1 VVGLVS
7 TLKLRDYQ
15 TGAIDAVL
23 AAWAGGM
30 QTPAVVLPTGMGKT
44 VIFADLILRLVRA
57 GRRPLVLVHR
67 DELATQTQ
75 DKLHDAD
82 PSLRVGVIKAT
93 RNEYGTDFDVVIGSV
108 QTLGRP
114 ARLSPIER
122 DQFTDV
128 IVDECH
134 HAAADSYV
142 RILSWFGCLNYAEW
156 NAVNLL
162 DQTVSARPEWPR
174 AVGFTATMERGDDRK
189 LGKIWSDVV
198 YRKDIMY
205 GILNGYLV
213 DVSGIQ
219 VTVDGLDLASV
230 ARSKGDY
237 QDGALGNALEDAGAG
252 EAIATAY
259 IEHCAL
265 PCTCANPDRHSETHE
280 LMENQAGRLFRRRF
294 GCPDAPVKYRQ
305 ALLFAPTVATAESFA
320 ESLVDA
326 GIRAQVITG
335 TTSKEE
341 RTLIYKR
348 YRAHEIDVIAS
359 CMVLTEGF
367 DMPQAE
373 VAIIARPTSSSALYV
388 QMVGRVLRPSPRTGK
403 TSALVLDV
411 VGVTSRLALA
421 SIADLTG
428 GEVTPAPGETLT
440 QAQARQQARPEQLV
454 PGTVQGEIAYQAVNL
469 FQQSKSAWLQTHAG
483 VWFIPTRECLVFL
496 WSAPA
501 EDGTERFKLCR
512 SKDPYTAK
520 GGAYL
525 KGGEAFSLDYAMAW
539 AEQEASE
546 LDPSV
551 SSRKSSWRQ
560 KSRVPSTAQ
569 IEQCDKNMITVP
581 EGANKSQ
588 VSDLL
593 SIHFAS
599 RALDRGVKR
608 PGSRR

>member
-1 VVGLVS
+1 MVGLVS

-411 VGVTSRLALA
+411 VS
-421 SIADLTG
+421 D
-428 GEVTPAPGETLT
+428 
-440 QAQARQQARPEQLV
+440 ARQ
-454 PGTVQGEIAYQAVNL
+454 G
-469 FQQSKSAWLQTHAG
+469 QQSKSAWLQTHAG